1 MKGSNLRIRVK
12 LSLEEVAQGVEKK
25 IKVRR
30 KVQAEG
36 VTYKTC
42 PNCNG
47 SGQITKITNT
57 ILGRMQTSTHCSHCG
72 GSGQIIDH
80 RPAGADAQ
88 GLKVE
93 EETVSIKIPA
103 GVEDG
108 MQLKV
113 SGKGNGAPGNGIP
126 GDLLV
131 AIETLEHDS
140 LKREGDN
147 LHYDLYISIPEAV
160 LGSSKEIDAVGGKV
174 RIKLE
179 PGIQSGKILRLR
191 GKGITNLNGRGSG
204 DLLVHINVWTPK
216 ELNREQKDFF
226 ERMQGDENFTPKPE
240 KSDKSFF
247 EKVKDMFS

>member
-1 MKGSNLRIRVK
+1 VK

-93 EETVSIKIPA
+93 GESVSIKIPA

-108 MQLKV
+108 MPWKV
-113 SGKGNGAPGNGIP
+113 SGKGKGAPGKGSP
-126 GDLLV
+126 GDLV
-131 AIETLEHDS
+131 GVIETLEHDR
-140 LKREGDN
+140 LKRGGGS
-147 LHYDLYISIPEAV
+147 LHYELFISIREAV
-160 LGSSKEIDAVGGKV
+160 
-174 RIKLE
+174 
-179 PGIQSGKILRLR
+179 
-191 GKGITNLNGRGSG
+191 
-204 DLLVHINVWTPK
+204 
-216 ELNREQKDFF
+216 
-226 ERMQGDENFTPKPE
+226 
-240 KSDKSFF
+240 
-247 EKVKDMFS
+247 